1 MVMKVVSRLVVAV
14 VWRPQGTPRF
24 SDRLGIGRAA
34 TAQERTIAS
43 RQPATRYVD
52 STWNSSTNASSQPP
66 LTITISALSQAERAG
81 SRHDTRVYAYSFWD
95 ARSASLRTVDHR
107 RAGE

>member
-66 LTITISALSQAERAG
+66 LTITTSALSQAERAS
-81 SRHDTRVYAYSFWD
+81 SRHDTRAYAYIFWD
-95 ARSASLRTVDHR
+95 AR
-107 RAGE
+107 RARAYAVSNRLS